1 MRYFLAEGWKSARRN
16 VSLISLG
23 TMAVSIFVL
32 GVFGL
37 ILMNLSNINSHLR
50 SSIEIRVYMEDN
62 LTRQGLGELKQEIE
76 GIEGVDRVTYVSKD
90 EGLNRLTK
98 QLGEKAGLVDIL
110 GENPLPD
117 AFDVRVVNADTTP
130 DIASKI
136 SDLPHIIGV
145 NYGQGFTEKF
155 LATTR
160 FVAVA
165 TVVLAVILLGAVVFI
180 VGNTVRLS
188 LVSRAEEIEVMKLVG
203 ATDRFIMWPFLIEGM
218 IVAMLR
224 TLAEIPFSAKIFAAS
239 RLSDTITPHAIIV
252 TSLPSRIVAAFPI
265 SNLYDSSNS
274 TGTGLLPVRM

>member
-1 MRYFLAEGWKSARRN
+1 
-16 VSLISLG
+16 
-23 TMAVSIFVL
+23 
-32 GVFGL
+32 
-37 ILMNLSNINSHLR
+37 
-50 SSIEIRVYMEDN
+50 MEDN

-218 IVAMLR
+218 IVGFMGSSVSGICLYAGYQACIGRLGLVAPFIPMI
-224 TLAEIPFSAKIFAAS
+224 AEAAPVARLCVSLVGLGVLMGVFAGGVFIKKH
-239 RLSDTITPHAIIV
+239 LE
-252 TSLPSRIVAAFPI
+252 
-265 SNLYDSSNS
+265 
-274 TGTGLLPVRM
+274 M